1 MRITID
7 QAHAAAVKPV
17 ASILHRGR
25 NFGYA
30 LSTAFKRAIKFIKA
44 DEKRVR
50 FSRKDSIATFTEESK
65 AIMITYDS
73 GADSNY
79 ISEQDRIIAG
89 LPILRK
95 STKRVEVANGG
106 TSNGKFVTS
115 LPFAQLS
122 KQAAEADTFTD
133 FLSSLLSVGKTA
145 DDGNISFFTKE
156 GVSVHKEED
165 VLISFSDQNWFALAR
180 YEYIFF
186 FMH

>member
-1 MRITID
+1 
-7 QAHAAAVKPV
+7 
-17 ASILHRGR
+17 
-25 NFGYA
+25 
-30 LSTAFKRAIKFIKA
+30 
-44 DEKRVR
+44 
-50 FSRKDSIATFTEESK
+50 
-65 AIMITYDS
+65 MITYDS

-133 FLSSLLSVGKTA
+133 FS
-145 DDGNISFFTKE
+145 
-156 GVSVHKEED
+156 
-165 VLISFSDQNWFALAR
+165 AL
-180 YEYIFF
+180 Y
-186 FMH
+186 